1 VQLTTFPISIS
12 GILLSCRFKTSITGF
27 AGTSEDP
34 VMDWTRNTA
43 PLAVIW
49 FPSRFKDRSVRL
61 VSSILPA
68 NIGANASL
76 NKALAREIV
85 LWYPVGYNETVNP
98 VTDHNLYVPEYPL
111 YLGFAR
117 FALRFGN

>member
-1 VQLTTFPISIS
+1 MCCIS
-12 GILLSCRFKTSITGF
+12 TG
-27 AGTSEDP
+27 
-34 VMDWTRNTA
+34 
-43 PLAVIW
+43 
-49 FPSRFKDRSVRL
+49 
-61 VSSILPA
+61 ILPA

-98 VTDHNLYVPEYPL
+98 VTDDNLYVPEYPL